1 MNSNLKFLS
10 SLTLSCA
17 LVVACNNESK
27 SSGSDNGSVASSR
40 AGGAAGL
47 TAFESSVVDP
57 ILSDLRAGIRPFNDS
72 GIGICKGSGKEC
84 SEYLGRD
91 VGELP
96 PGDYM
101 MRAELAVPA
110 AGPADSWKVRFETE
124 CKTIRISADGNN
136 KSEST
141 NNRSKE
147 YTVKHRSGD
156 IGYRLSPLFKI
167 TSPNPSA
174 RQECA
179 WKLVG
184 MHPDGDKIYEG
195 AWIVPQAQ

>member
-1 MNSNLKFLS
+1 LVLLRKHPWSNLGAVAENSFDFRVESGDGSSSPEHRRIRMNSNLKFLS

-17 LVVACNNESK
+17 LVVACNSESK
-27 SSGSDNGSVASSR
+27 SSGSDNGSVAKSS

-57 ILSDLRAGIRPFNDS
+57 ILADLRAGIRPFNDS

-156 IGYRLSPLFKI
+156 IG
-167 TSPNPSA
+167 
-174 RQECA
+174 
-179 WKLVG
+179 
-184 MHPDGDKIYEG
+184 
-195 AWIVPQAQ
+195 